1 MDELF
6 LLLVLIGAF
15 SLALVMGE
23 GLVVLWWKVRQ
34 RMLFPR
40 HKGGRR

>member
-1 MDELF
+1 MDALF
-6 LLLVLIGAF
+6 LLLIWIGAF

-23 GLVVLWWKVRQ
+23 GLIALWRKIRQ

-40 HKGGRR
+40 NRWF

>member
-6 LLLVLIGAF
+6 LLLVLIGSF
-15 SLALVMGE
+15 SLALVAVE
-23 GLVVLWWKVRQ
+23 GLVVLWRKVRQ

-40 HKGGRR
+40 NKGGKW

>member
-15 SLALVMGE
+15 SLALVAGE
-23 GLVVLWWKVRQ
+23 GLIALWRKIRQ

-40 HKGGRR
+40 NRWL